1 MFTWHFCI
9 FGEKKNVFRKSH
21 WEKRCVGRKDCHWR
35 TLPENTIFL
44 ISYLHLAT
52 STASL
57 HQQNP
62 PAHHHRE
69 VYHVCASIFVPKGS
83 TWHILCQVWASLTN
97 HRALFT
103 TTKTHYLGFVIQL
116 AAIWIGYVSFLFILI
131 LLVSTIQQAWFGRDI
146 WGRSV
151 ALIETCERR
160 HRKRTEKLLYHL
172 MFFRK
177 KRGREQRGGRR
188 RGEDRMKFCPVFSL
202 FIIFPSVLQ
211 GKNEMLSFPF
221 LRGVKKKSFHFW
233 SGQEHKSPSPSLAL
247 VSIVFVSLASVQDLN
262 FSYFTHVYLSYDR
275 FRLFR
280 RKRN

>member
-1 MFTWHFCI
+1 MTLLYFWR
-9 FGEKKNVFRKSH
+9 KKNVFRKSH

-83 TWHILCQVWASLTN
+83 TWHGLCQVRASLTN

-151 ALIETCERR
+151 ALIEMCERR
-160 HRKRTEKLLYHL
+160 HRKRTEKLH
-172 MFFRK
+172 
-177 KRGREQRGGRR
+177 
-188 RGEDRMKFCPVFSL
+188 
-202 FIIFPSVLQ
+202 
-211 GKNEMLSFPF
+211 
-221 LRGVKKKSFHFW
+221 
-233 SGQEHKSPSPSLAL
+233 
-247 VSIVFVSLASVQDLN
+247 
-262 FSYFTHVYLSYDR
+262 
-275 FRLFR
+275 
-280 RKRN
+280 